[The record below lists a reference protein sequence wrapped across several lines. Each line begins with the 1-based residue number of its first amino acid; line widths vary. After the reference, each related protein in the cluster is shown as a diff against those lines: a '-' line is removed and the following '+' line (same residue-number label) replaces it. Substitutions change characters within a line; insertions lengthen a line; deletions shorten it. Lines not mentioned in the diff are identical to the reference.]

1 MNYDPTSPV
10 ILVIIIGILLF
21 AALFTLLEYSV
32 VKVRPTELAELKQN
46 RKTKRAMYMVHHL
59 SEYLSTAQVGVTVT
73 SLILGWLGETYATDM
88 LLKLNL
94 LPKSIAGDVSGV
106 LGILIFT
113 FLHAVFTDLVPKNM
127 AIDQPV
133 RILMTIVTPVHFFHI
148 LFYPLVWLFNI
159 TAAGV
164 TKLLGFNPHP
174 NEDIY
179 SQNEIITLSQQS
191 EKAGELDKDD
201 VLFMKRS
208 FEMNDKVASDVMIDR
223 TQLTVID
230 SKATVADA
238 AKLYFSKKFSRYP
251 VVRNGDKDH
260 ILGYV
265 FSYDIMSQNRNNP
278 KEKVTEIMRQIPM
291 AYENDSLN
299 TIMQTMV
306 DNRVPIVVI
315 QDEYGGT
322 SGIITD
328 KDIYEE
334 LFGNIREEIDHDG
347 DEMIQKLKKD
357 AKGNQSYK
365 VSGKVNLDDFQ
376 RYFQESIDQF
386 ENAEATT
393 LTGFFLEEKYE
404 LKVGRPMRVDGFSF
418 TPLDYNNAYVNN
430 FRVVQIKSSDD
441 SKKET
446 SDATESAEDADS
458 NSDQN

>member
-88 LLKLNL
+88 LMKINL
-94 LPKSIAGDVSGV
+94 LPKNIAGDVSGI

-148 LFYPLVWLFNI
+148 IFYPLVWLFNI

-201 VLFMKRS
+201 VVFMKRS

-223 TQLTVID
+223 TQLTVIN

-238 AKLYFSKKFSRYP
+238 AKLYFNKKFSRYP
-251 VVRNGDKDH
+251 VVRNNDKDH

-299 TIMQTMV
+299 TIMQIMV
-306 DNRVPIVVI
+306 KNRAPIVVI

-376 RYFQESIDQF
+376 RYFKENIDQF
-386 ENAEATT
+386 EDSEATT

-430 FRVVQIKSSDD
+430 FRVVQIHDNKKNDKKDEASAKSE
-441 SKKET
+441 K
-446 SDATESAEDADS
+446 DAQK
-458 NSDQN
+458 DQK

>member
-10 ILVIIIGILLF
+10 VLLIIIGILLF

-46 RKTKRAMYMVHHL
+46 RKTKRAMYMVNHL
-59 SEYLSTAQVGVTVT
+59 SEYLSTAQVGVTIT
-73 SLILGWLGETYATDM
+73 SLVLGWLGESYATDM

-94 LPKSIAGDVSGV
+94 LPKSIATDVSGI

-133 RILMTIVTPVHFFHI
+133 KILMKIVTPIHFFHI
-148 LFYPLVWLFNI
+148 IFYPFVWLFNV
-159 TAAGV
+159 TAAAI
-164 TKLLGFNPHP
+164 TKLLGYNPHP

-179 SQNEIITLSQQS
+179 SQKEIITLSQES

-201 VLFMKRS
+201 VIFMKRS

-223 TQLTVID
+223 TQLTVIN

-238 AKLYFSKKFSRYP
+238 AKLYFNKKFSRYP
-251 VVRNGDKDH
+251 VVRNNDKDH

-299 TIMQTMV
+299 TIMKTMV
-306 DNRVPIVVI
+306 KNRVPIVVI

-334 LFGNIREEIDHDG
+334 LFGNIREEINHDG
-347 DEMIQKLKKD
+347 DEMIQKDGKD
-357 AKGNQSYK
+357 AKGNQTYK
-365 VSGKVNLDDFQ
+365 ASGKVNLDDFQ
-376 RYFQESIDQF
+376 RYFNESIDQF
-386 ENAEATT
+386 ENSDATT

-404 LKVGRPMRVDGFSF
+404 LKVGRPLRVDGFSF

-430 FRVVQIKSSDD
+430 FHVIKIKVKSTSKTDAQDD
-441 SKKET
+441 ET
-446 SDATESAEDADS
+446 PADEQTESQDE
-458 NSDQN
+458 